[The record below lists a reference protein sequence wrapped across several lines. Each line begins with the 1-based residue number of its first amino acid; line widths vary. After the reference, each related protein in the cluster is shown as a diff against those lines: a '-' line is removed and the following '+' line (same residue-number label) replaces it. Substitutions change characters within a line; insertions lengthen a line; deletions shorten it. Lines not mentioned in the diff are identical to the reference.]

1 MRVLVLVG
9 LLSLSLCAS
18 ASAATRYAAP
28 GGSGADP
35 CTDPSKPCSI
45 YTAADVTAPGTTV
58 TAGDLVML
66 APGAYTDTGGD
77 LGPTARVQPAPNVR
91 IQSEPGKARP
101 LIRLELGEG
110 GGAFFIG
117 GGASVAD
124 VAIENLGSGIFPQNN
139 PAITI
144 DTGGVAERIIA
155 RSTLAPA
162 ITCTML
168 SGGILRE
175 SVCLN
180 EAPSGTALG
189 ASLLT
194 SAGTRAVTVRDVTAL
209 ATGSGSFGASFNYF
223 GSEAS
228 PTIFNVSLKGV
239 IARGQLKDVR
249 AAGLRNGPTGVGAT
263 TSIILD
269 HSDYA
274 STDTLVSGGGSA
286 SVTPAGSGTNIT
298 AAPLFGADGYHQLPT
313 SPTVDKGVVDV
324 SSGTV
329 DLDGQLRTI
338 GSAPDIG
345 ADELAHTTALSI
357 ACSPE
362 TLVASG
368 EGSGTGKCPAIVT
381 DTSPGATA
389 PTGSV
394 KFSSDGG
401 IIVNFCTLV
410 SISTVASSC
419 DGSWSSFAS
428 GLGVHQLTAKYE
440 GDSSHDG
447 SEGTATINLVAPQ
460 PSGGGTGGAGAGGGV
475 GSSGAGGGSSGSN
488 QTPVAVAP
496 ATALGKHPPKR
507 TPQRLAKF
515 TFASDQPGAGFECK
529 LDKRQFKPC
538 SSPFKRKVALGGH
551 SFSVRAVAASG
562 LADTT
567 PAIYRWTRPD

>member
-1 MRVLVLVG
+1 MRVLVLIA
-9 LLSLSLCAS
+9 LLSLALCAS

-35 CTDPSKPCSI
+35 CTDQSKPCSI

-58 TAGDLVML
+58 TAGDVVML
-66 APGAYTDTGGD
+66 APGTYTDTGGD
-77 LGPTARVQPAPNVR
+77 LGPNARVQPAPNVR

-101 LIRLELGEG
+101 LIKLEAGEG

-124 VAIENLGSGIFPQNN
+124 VAIENLGSGVFPQNN

-144 DTGGVAERIIA
+144 DAGGVAERIFA

-189 ASLLT
+189 ASLST

-209 ATGSGSFGASFNYF
+209 ATGTSSFGASFNYF

-228 PTIFNVSLKGV
+228 PTIFSVSLKGV
-239 IARGQLKDVR
+239 VARGQLKDVR
-249 AAGLRNGPTGVGAT
+249 AAGLRLGSTGVGAST
-263 TSIILD
+263 NIILD

-298 AAPLFGADGYHQLPT
+298 DAPLFAADGYHQLAT

-324 SSGTV
+324 ASGTV

-338 GSAPDIG
+338 GLAPDIG
-345 ADELAHTTALSI
+345 ADELAHATALSI
-357 ACSPE
+357 ICSPE

-368 EGSGTGKCPAIVT
+368 ESSGTAKCPATVT
-381 DTSPGATA
+381 DTSTGATA

-394 KFSSDGG
+394 RFSSDGG

-410 SISTVASSC
+410 PISTVASSC

-428 GLGVHQLTAKYE
+428 GLGVHPLTARYE
-440 GDSSHDG
+440 GDPSHDA
-447 SEGTATINLVAPQ
+447 SEGTATVNLVAPPQ
-460 PSGGGTGGAGAGGGV
+460 QQPPPSGGGAGNGGG
-475 GSSGAGGGSSGSN
+475 GNANPGAN
-488 QTPVAVAP
+488 PKAEQPAVAP
-496 ATALGKHPPKR
+496 ATTLGKHPSKR
-507 TPQRLAKF
+507 TPKRLAKF
-515 TFASDQPGAGFECK
+515 TFGSDQPGAGFECK

-538 SSPFKRKVALGGH
+538 SSPFKRKVALGAH
-551 SFSVRAVAASG
+551 RFQVRAVSAAG
-562 LADTT
+562 LTDIS
-567 PAIYRWTRPD
+567 PAAFGWTRVAG